1 MTKVFIAGSR
11 HLSRLNADVKLRI
24 DTMIE
29 KGFTILVGDA
39 NGADKAV
46 QRYFAA
52 KGYRDVIVH
61 CMADNCR
68 NNVADW
74 PTREIPAP
82 KGARGFA
89 YYATKD
95 QAMVDDAEY
104 GLMLWDGES
113 KGTLNSVIRM
123 IRQDKPVVV
132 YLAPRKAFQNL
143 RSADDVSELLSKCD
157 SASVERFERE
167 LGIERVLHRH
177 SDQPN
182 AFHHLELAAP
192 VGFASSAPG
201 ARMLRISE
209 TPQYRGPTSQTPR
222 LLATWRPTRE

>member
-11 HLSRLNADVKLRI
+11 QLSRLDADVKLRI

-46 QRYFAA
+46 QRHLAE
-52 KGYRDVIVH
+52 KGYRNVIVH

-74 PTREIPAP
+74 PTREVPAP

-113 KGTLNSVIRM
+113 KGTLNSVINM
-123 IRQDKPVVV
+123 IRQGKPVVV
-132 YLAPRKAFQNL
+132 YLAPKRAFQNV
-143 RSADDVSELLSKCD
+143 RSADDVTGLLSQCD
-157 SASVERFERE
+157 RASVERFERE
-167 LGIERVLHRH
+167 LGIDQAIHRP
-177 SDQPN
+177 SP
-182 AFHHLELAAP
+182 
-192 VGFASSAPG
+192 S
-201 ARMLRISE
+201 
-209 TPQYRGPTSQTPR
+209 
-222 LLATWRPTRE
+222 